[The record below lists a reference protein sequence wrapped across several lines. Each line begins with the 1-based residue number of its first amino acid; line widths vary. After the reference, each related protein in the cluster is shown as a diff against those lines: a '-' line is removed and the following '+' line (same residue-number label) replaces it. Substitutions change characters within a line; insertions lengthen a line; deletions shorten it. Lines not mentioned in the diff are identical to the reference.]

1 VAGAAASALL
11 ASTGT
16 SLAHG
21 AIGGRVDLPVPRW
34 MFVFGAGTALI
45 VSFAALS
52 TLWKEPRFE
61 DRGSGSAEPSALQA
75 VLTNRTL
82 EWVVRIVSLV
92 FFLVVAA
99 ACARRI
105 GVRDTIGP
113 IVVYAWF
120 WVGLTFA
127 QALFGNLWATIS
139 PFDTMARIVG
149 LEYDDV
155 PPPHVY
161 PPSWVTWPAA
171 TLLFLF
177 VWIELVDPFG
187 AYLGSLGIMI
197 VAYTLVQIAGMHR
210 YGRRAWIE
218 NAEAFSVYLGLI
230 AAIAP
235 FERDAE
241 GRVVLRPPL
250 SGLARVRPKP
260 GLLAVVMVAL
270 GSTTFDGLSRSNWW
284 ITWTAGIGGLARP
297 AVFTAGLLAVIG
309 LVTLAYLVAM
319 RAAATVAGVAWHPL
333 ALRFVPSL
341 VPIVL
346 AYVVAHYFSFLLLE
360 GQIGLLRLSD
370 PFGLGWNL
378 FGTADWIVN
387 LSLISPTTIWYV
399 QVAAIVIGHVGG
411 VVVAHD
417 RAIAM
422 FEPETAVRTQY
433 ALLAVM
439 VAFTATGLLILS
451 G

>member
-1 VAGAAASALL
+1 
-11 ASTGT
+11 
-16 SLAHG
+16 
-21 AIGGRVDLPVPRW
+21 

-61 DRGSGSAEPSALQA
+61 RRRPGTANPSALQA
-75 VLTNRTL
+75 VLTNPTL
-82 EWVVRIVSLV
+82 EWVVRIASLA

-99 ACARRI
+99 ACARRV
-105 GVRDTIGP
+105 GLRDTIGP
-113 IVVYAWF
+113 IVVFAWF

-127 QALFGNLWATIS
+127 QAILGNLWATIS
-139 PFDTMARIVG
+139 PFDTIGRIVG

-155 PPPHVY
+155 PPPHGY
-161 PPSWVTWPAA
+161 PASWGTWPAA
-171 TLLFLF
+171 ILLFLF
-177 VWIELVDPFG
+177 VWNELVDPFG

-210 YGRRAWIE
+210 YGRRAWID

-235 FERDAE
+235 LERDAE
-241 GRVVLRPPL
+241 GRVILRPPL

-270 GSTTFDGLSRSNWW
+270 GSTTFDGLSRTTWW
-284 ITWTAGIGGLARP
+284 ISWTAGIGGLARP

-309 LVTLAYLVAM
+309 VVTMAYLLAM
-319 RAAATVAGVAWHPL
+319 RAAATVSGAEWHPL
-333 ALRFVPSL
+333 ALRFVSSL
-341 VPIVL
+341 IPIVL
-346 AYVVAHYFSFLLLE
+346 AYVVAHYFSFLVLE

-378 FGTADWIVN
+378 FGTADWVLN

-399 QVAAIVIGHVGG
+399 QVAGIVIGHVGG
-411 VVVAHD
+411 VITAHD

-422 FEPETAVRTQY
+422 FEPATAVRTQY

-439 VAFTATGLLILS
+439 VVFTATGLLILS